1 MGIFIDVLVDDVV
14 GESNF
19 LERLGTGDNDF
30 PCRKDT
36 AGNLLHVF
44 RRFELNFDCR
54 VSIRL
59 EGNFEDV
66 VVLLE
71 PIGNLHEVDIVVE
84 AMFSGQELE
93 EVPKVF
99 KKFSIEEFSTYMGLI
114 FAYGFGCSGMFN

>member
-19 LERLGTGDNDF
+19 LERLGTRDDDF

-84 AMFSGQELE
+84 A
-93 EVPKVF
+93 EVGINHDHTERINWNIYIQTQKGFENVNQLCDDTLA
-99 KKFSIEEFSTYMGLI
+99 IE
-114 FAYGFGCSGMFN
+114 